1 MNKKMDFMLGNSGL
15 LTQKSLDFLWQK
27 QKVIMNNIA
36 NNDTPGFKAQYV
48 TFEEE
53 MRGRLLGS
61 VGKTSS
67 QMRSEIENANI
78 RVRNTKAESTR
89 LDGNNVNMDVESVEM
104 ARTTLQYEY
113 LVKAFNSDYT
123 RLRTAIKG

>member
-1 MNKKMDFMLGNSGL
+1 MDFMLGNSGL

-53 MRGRLLGS
+53 LRGRLLS
-61 VGKTSS
+61 NVGKTSS
-67 QMRSEIENANI
+67 QMRNEIINANI
-78 RVRNTKAESTR
+78 RVRDTKAESTR

>member
-1 MNKKMDFMLGNSGL
+1 MDFMLGNSGL